1 LDRIDDRHEMLYLSA
16 EDVRAL
22 EPPMRDVVAAVEEA
36 FRIKGAGE
44 VAMPPKVTLQGG
56 GGSFAQVMPAWVGGE
71 GAAGGLLGLKFVTVM
86 PQNPARGLPATNALI
101 VLDDPLTGLPRAVLD
116 GGRIT
121 GLRTGAGVGVAAR
134 HLAAADV
141 SCVGVLGCG
150 VQARNAVRAL
160 AVVLPGLA
168 RVRCHDAVPAAAA
181 AFAVEMPDL
190 VAADQLPVTGEL
202 PAAGEPPVTVELPVA
217 AGELPAAGER
227 HPEGPDPA
235 GGLTVEVC
243 ERPQDV
249 GAGAGVVLTGIT
261 MGDAQPPLGPDL
273 LEPGALAV
281 ALDYDA
287 AWSPAAMAACD
298 RLVTDDIAQTLA
310 TKAHGPRLGGIPD
323 LDADLGDIVAGRAAG
338 RSDAHQRIFCLS
350 LGIAVQDIVCAG
362 VVYERA
368 VAHGVGRRLP
378 L

>member
-1 LDRIDDRHEMLYLSA
+1 LDRIDGRHEMLYLSA
-16 EDVRAL
+16 EDVLVL
-22 EPPMRDVVAAVEEA
+22 EPPLRDVVTAVEEA
-36 FRIKGAGE
+36 FRLRGAGE

-56 GGSFAQVMPAWVGGE
+56 GGSFAQVMPAWI
-71 GAAGGLLGLKFVTVM
+71 GARDDAGGVLGVKLVTVM
-86 PQNPARGLPATNALI
+86 PRNPGHGLPVTNALI

-134 HLAAADV
+134 HLAVAGV
-141 SCVGVLGCG
+141 SCVGMLGCG

-160 AVVLPGLA
+160 AVVLPALS

-181 AFAVEMPDL
+181 AFAAELPDL
-190 VAADQLPVTGEL
+190 VAADGLPGA
-202 PAAGEPPVTVELPVA
+202 AAGERPASGERPT
-217 AGELPAAGER
+217 AGELPLGE
-227 HPEGPDPA
+227 PDPA

-249 GAGAGVVLTGIT
+249 CAGAGVVVTAIT
-261 MGDAQPPLGPDL
+261 MGDAEPPLGAGL

-287 AWSPAAMAACD
+287 AWSAAAMAACD
-298 RLVTDDIAQTLA
+298 RFVTDDIAQTLA
-310 TKAHGPRLGGIPD
+310 TKEHGPRLGGIPD
-323 LDADLGDIVAGRAAG
+323 LDADLGGIVAGRVAG
-338 RSDAHQRIFCLS
+338 RSDAQQRVFCLN
-350 LGIAVQDIVCAG
+350 LGIAVEDIVCARA
-362 VVYERA
+362 VYERA
-368 VAHGVGRRLP
+368 VAAGVGRRLP